1 MEAVGR
7 SDGGCRLNISGVVG
21 HFFEKKSREMV
32 IWDQRV
38 LFYHVS
44 SSFLDNGLIPFNP
57 AAVAK
62 IFNPIAELVIFM
74 GTPSRKAKVEI
85 EINPVTAEA
94 KTRNCLI

>member
-1 MEAVGR
+1 METFPKKKAGE
-7 SDGGCRLNISGVVG
+7 RLFGTKEYYFIT
-21 HFFEKKSREMV
+21 FLL
-32 IWDQRV
+32 
-38 LFYHVS
+38 LF
-44 SSFLDNGLIPFNP
+44 LENGLIPFYP

-62 IFNPIAELVIFM
+62 LFNPAAELVIFM